1 MGSNPA
7 LGSANFYYENMQIE
21 GRNPVYEALKSD
33 SKITVL
39 YIQSKA
45 VKTNK
50 IRQIISL
57 AQKKG
62 IRIKKVGA
70 NKLKKMSKTKNHQGV
85 IAKMLRRYD
94 TLEDII
100 KKLETTNETPFFVIL
115 QETLYQQNL
124 GAIIRSAEC
133 AGCNGVI
140 ISNKIRL
147 TSEAVRASM
156 GATEHIPIIKNNIFN
171 AIKILQEYDIKIVGL
186 EASGKKN
193 LYETNLK
200 GPLAFFIG
208 GEHSGITKSFIK
220 KCDIVINIPLFGKI
234 NSLNMSNAAAIA
246 FYEKV
251 RQELVNKLN

>member
-1 MGSNPA
+1 
-7 LGSANFYYENMQIE
+7 MQIE
-21 GRNPVYEALKSD
+21 GRNPVFEALKSD
-33 SKITVL
+33 TKFRVL
-39 YIQSKA
+39 YIQSKI
-45 VKTNK
+45 VKSDK

-57 AQKKG
+57 AHKKG
-62 IRIKKVGA
+62 VRIKKIGA
-70 NKLKKMSKTKNHQGV
+70 NKLKRMSRTKNHQGV
-85 IAKMLRRYD
+85 IAKVLRRYD

-100 KKLETTNETPFFVIL
+100 NKLEISKKIPFFAIL

-140 ISNKIRL
+140 ISNKINL

-156 GATEHIPIIKNNIFN
+156 GATEYIPIIKTNIFN
-171 AIKILQEYDIKIVGL
+171 ALKILNKYSIKIIGL
-186 EASGKKN
+186 EASGEKDIYK
-193 LYETNLK
+193 TDLK
-200 GPLAFFIG
+200 GPVAFFIG

-251 RQELVNKLN
+251 RQELVN